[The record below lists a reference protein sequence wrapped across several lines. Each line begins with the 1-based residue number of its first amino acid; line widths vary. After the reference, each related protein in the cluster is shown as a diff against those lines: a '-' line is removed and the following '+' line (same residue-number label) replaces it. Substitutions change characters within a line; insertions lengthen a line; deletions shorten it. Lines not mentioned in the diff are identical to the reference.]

1 MISPS
6 NYRNWLFILCFWP
19 LTRLNCWAYT
29 YCIKKSTSLVT
40 SLTIFLIGWVSRF
53 YVLQRISPWALPLLL
68 QSVVFD
74 FLSNTPGGAVACAS
88 TVLNAFRDFNTEDL
102 SNKTP
107 LLNCIYS
114 TMGFEGMYGYFWCLQ
129 FNNSYQYLSSSSTVL
144 QVWWVYRHSI
154 CRNWFIPLQH
164 TFFKKGPIEASK
176 SDWAK
181 IRQVFW
187 SKAGAVLPGIIK
199 QITELMKT
207 NRTSCYS
214 VYSVFKTS
222 YM

>member
-129 FNNSYQYLSSSSTVL
+129 FNNTCQAHPTFSAFPVPPPELISVVWSPRISTFTLVT
-144 QVWWVYRHSI
+144 R
-154 CRNWFIPLQH
+154 RFPIP
-164 TFFKKGPIEASK
+164 
-176 SDWAK
+176 
-181 IRQVFW
+181 
-187 SKAGAVLPGIIK
+187 
-199 QITELMKT
+199 
-207 NRTSCYS
+207 
-214 VYSVFKTS
+214 
-222 YM
+222 

>member
-102 SNKTP
+102 SNMMLKP
-107 LLNCIYS
+107 LYWI
-114 TMGFEGMYGYFWCLQ
+114 
-129 FNNSYQYLSSSSTVL
+129 V
-144 QVWWVYRHSI
+144 SI
-154 CRNWFIPLQH
+154 QLW
-164 TFFKKGPIEASK
+164 
-176 SDWAK
+176 D
-181 IRQVFW
+181 
-187 SKAGAVLPGIIK
+187 SKACMDISDASSLTTATNTCQAHPTFSAFPVPPP
-199 QITELMKT
+199 ELI
-207 NRTSCYS
+207 S
-214 VYSVFKTS
+214 VVWSPRISTFTLVTRRFPIP
-222 YM
+222 